1 MLLLFWGIY
10 SKIWWRSKRLHKP
23 NPDTCH
29 THRHNHLAPQNTQV
43 PLLWRDSTLLHT
55 QWPGYPH
62 GYARISEPSLIWGS
76 LAARKSSHKI
86 SGMISHA
93 DHSDRL
99 PSGWM
104 GHAAYNDLFSLTVES
119 SSSLAK
125 ALETRTAHIWIH
137 LVQDF
142 CFFFFF
148 FFKEYETKDSRRR
161 NKKKRDITCSVYPMF
176 LIFLKLILEYHL
188 GWRNYLPFH

>member
-10 SKIWWRSKRLHKP
+10 SKIWWRSKRLHQP

-43 PLLWRDSTLLHT
+43 LLLCGDSTLLHT
-55 QWPGYPH
+55 QWPGYPQR
-62 GYARISEPSLIWGS
+62 YARISEPSLSWGS

-86 SGMISHA
+86 SGMISHT

-104 GHAAYNDLFSLTVES
+104 GHAAYNDLFSWMVES
-119 SSSLAK
+119 SFSLAK

-142 CFFFFF
+142 WVFFL
-148 FFKEYETKDSRRR
+148 KNMKPKTPGEGK
-161 NKKKRDITCSVYPMF
+161 KKKRDMTCSGSPRF

>member
-43 PLLWRDSTLLHT
+43 PLLWGDSTLLHT

-148 FFKEYETKDSRRR
+148 FKEYETKDSRIR
-161 NKKKRDITCSVYPMF
+161 KKKRDITCSVYPMF

>member
-43 PLLWRDSTLLHT
+43 PLLWGDSTLLHT

-104 GHAAYNDLFSLTVES
+104 GHAAYNDLFSWTVES

-142 CFFFFF
+142 WFFF

-161 NKKKRDITCSVYPMF
+161 KKKKETLHALYIPCF
-176 LIFLKLILEYHL
+176 
-188 GWRNYLPFH
+188 